1 MEEVLR
7 REREKSAAKG
17 RHDYASRPAAFRGE
31 SDERIQN
38 RRHMDRDVS
47 DRRQQ
52 KREAQP
58 KVDETKATE
67 SKNPAAAAPVREKTA
82 AELAAIQEKKMK
94 LMAKYG

>member
-7 REREKSAAKG
+7 REREKIAAKG
-17 RHDYASRPAAFRGE
+17 RDYASRPAAFRGE

-47 DRRQQ
+47 DWRQQ
-52 KREAQP
+52 KREPQP
-58 KVDETKATE
+58 KIDEAKATE
-67 SKNPAAAAPVREKTA
+67 SQKSAAAAPVREKTA
-82 AELAAIQEKKMK
+82 AELAAIQEKKRK